1 MKIKKKKKETV
12 GADGLE
18 RARSD
23 SSLRRIT
30 ASFAHLEEYGNVK
43 QARENIRRVCENCR
57 NTCGFLSR
65 AG

>member
-23 SSLRRIT
+23 SS
-30 ASFAHLEEYGNVK
+30 
-43 QARENIRRVCENCR
+43 
-57 NTCGFLSR
+57 CGFLSR
-65 AG
+65 AR

>member
-43 QARENIRRVCENCR
+43 QAREIFEAFARIAEILAD
-57 NTCGFLSR
+57 F
-65 AG
+65 

>member
-23 SSLRRIT
+23 SLRRIT

-43 QARENIRRVCENCR
+43 QAREIFEAFARIAEILAD
-57 NTCGFLSR
+57 F
-65 AG
+65 